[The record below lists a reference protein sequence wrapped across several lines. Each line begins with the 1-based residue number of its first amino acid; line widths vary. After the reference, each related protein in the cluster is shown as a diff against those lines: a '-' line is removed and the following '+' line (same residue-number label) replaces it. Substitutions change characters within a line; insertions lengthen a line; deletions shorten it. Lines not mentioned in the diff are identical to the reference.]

1 MSYLRCIFAA
11 ASALLFGAA
20 PGFAHAEALGTL
32 LLTPEQRRALEAQR
46 RQPAQG
52 EAVQAPTHGS
62 TLRIDGAV
70 VSGSRAVAAWIDGQ
84 RISHRQSVG
93 PFTAEVVD
101 RGVLLRQDRRGALY
115 APVGAHVDVLE
126 RRVTQPVAA
135 TRQSAAEQQ
144 R

>member
-1 MSYLRCIFAA
+1 VSWLRCIFAA

-20 PGFAHAEALGTL
+20 PLLANAEALGTL

-46 RQPAQG
+46 RQPAH
-52 EAVQAPTHGS
+52 VQAEQALTHGS

-84 RISHRQSVG
+84 RVWNRQSVG

-101 RGVLLRQDRRGALY
+101 RGVLLRQDGRAALY
-115 APVGAHVDVLE
+115 APVGAQVDALQ
-126 RRVTQPVAA
+126 RRLTQPVVA
-135 TRQSAAEQQ
+135 TPHSGQQ
-144 R
+144 ERR